1 MNLDIAFYWKLLVR
15 RMPVMMLFVLLGSG
29 LGVITALKL
38 PETWSTEARLLVEA
52 PQIPDEMVR
61 STIQTD
67 ALEQLDIIQERLLTR
82 ANLIDI
88 ANRLNVFEDLRAMD
102 PDEVE
107 QAMRTATRIR
117 RSEGL
122 NQATVLRISFEA
134 RSGRV
139 AAAVVNEFVTIIL
152 DENASFR
159 IARAAGTLQFFQQ
172 EVQRM
177 EEELA
182 RQSAEISQFK
192 SDNVAA
198 LPENQS
204 YRLGRQ
210 TLLQERLERLERER
224 SVYEAQRADI
234 VRIYEAT
241 GRVRQGESQ
250 VSLSADEQR
259 LKQVEAQLD
268 QELSRYS
275 ETHPN
280 IVSLR
285 ALIERLE
292 ASVLAEQGE
301 NAAAN
306 ADEEAAGDPILI
318 ATLSEID
325 TRLSFIGN
333 DIESTSGELAQLQ
346 EAITRSSSNGIILTG
361 LEREYEII
369 ESRYNAAVLNLN
381 ASQMSER
388 IETTAQGQ
396 RISIIES
403 ATIPNVPTGPN
414 RPKIAIAGAAVGI
427 GLAGAY
433 FALLEFLNR
442 TIRRP
447 AELVSRF
454 DITPIATIPYMESRR
469 RRLIRRASI
478 IGATVFVLISV
489 PLALWYI
496 DSTYLPLELI
506 VQKGLA
512 RLGLG

>member
-88 ANRLNVFEDLRAMD
+88 ANRLNVFEDLREMD
-102 PDEVE
+102 PDQVE
-107 QAMRTATRIR
+107 EAMRTATRIR
-117 RSEGL
+117 RTEGR

-134 RSGRV
+134 RSGRI
-139 AAAVVNEFVTIIL
+139 AAAVVNEFVTIVL

-159 IARAAGTLQFFQQ
+159 ITRAAGTLQFFQQ

-182 RQSAEISQFK
+182 LQSAKISQFK
-192 SDNVAA
+192 SENVAA

-224 SVYEAQRADI
+224 SVYLAQRED
-234 VRIYEAT
+234 VLNIYEAT
-241 GRVRQGESQ
+241 GEVRREGGQA
-250 VSLSADEQR
+250 SLSADEQR
-259 LKQVEAQLD
+259 LRNAEAELNT
-268 QELSRYS
+268 ELSRYS

-280 IVSLR
+280 IVRLR
-285 ALIERLE
+285 ALVTRLE
-292 ASVLAEQGE
+292 DSIAADKAALLAE
-301 NAAAN
+301 
-306 ADEEAAGDPILI
+306 EEETSTEDPVLT
-318 ATLSEID
+318 ATLAEID
-325 TRLSFIGN
+325 TRLEFIEN
-333 DIESTSGELAQLQ
+333 DIESTTSELAQLQ

-361 LEREYEII
+361 LEREYQII

-396 RISIIES
+396 RITIIES
-403 ATIPNVPTGPN
+403 ATVPNEPTGPN
-414 RPKIAIAGAAVGI
+414 RPKIAIAGAAAGI

-506 VQKGLA
+506 VQKGLS

>member
-88 ANRLNVFEDLRAMD
+88 ANRLNVFEDLREMD

-107 QAMRTATRIR
+107 QVMRTATRIR
-117 RSEGL
+117 RTEGR

-139 AAAVVNEFVTIIL
+139 AAAVVNEYVTIIL

-224 SVYEAQRADI
+224 SVYLAQRDD
-234 VRIYEAT
+234 VLNIYEAT
-241 GRVRQGESQ
+241 GEVRREGGQAA
-250 VSLSADEQR
+250 LSADEQR
-259 LKQVEAQLD
+259 LRNAEAELNT
-268 QELSRYS
+268 ELSRYS

-280 IVSLR
+280 IVRLR
-285 ALIERLE
+285 ALMERLE
-292 ASVLAEQGE
+292 ASISADKAALLAE
-301 NAAAN
+301 
-306 ADEEAAGDPILI
+306 EEEISTEDPVLT
-318 ATLSEID
+318 ATLAEID
-325 TRLSFIGN
+325 TRLNFIKN
-333 DIESTSGELAQLQ
+333 DIESTISELAQLQ

-396 RISIIES
+396 RITIIES

-414 RPKIAIAGAAVGI
+414 RPKIAISGAAAGI

-433 FALLEFLNR
+433 FAVLEFLNR

-447 AELVSRF
+447 AELTSRF
-454 DITPIATIPYMESRR
+454 KITPIATIPYMESRR
-469 RRLIRRASI
+469 RRFVRRASI
-478 IGATVFVLISV
+478 IGATIFVLISI
-489 PLALWYI
+489 PSTLWYI
-496 DSTYLPLELI
+496 DANYLPLDLL
-506 VQKGLA
+506 VQRSLS

>member
-88 ANRLNVFEDLRAMD
+88 ANRLNVFEHIGEMD
-102 PDEVE
+102 PDQVE
-107 QAMRTATRIR
+107 LAMRQATQIR
-117 RSEGL
+117 RSEGR
-122 NQATVLRISFEA
+122 NQATILRIVFEA
-134 RSGRV
+134 RSGRI
-139 AAAVVNEFVTIIL
+139 AAAVVNEYVTIVL

-159 IARAAGTLQFFQQ
+159 ISRAANTLQFFQQ

-182 RQSAEISQFK
+182 MQSARISQFK

-210 TLLQERLERLERER
+210 TLLQERLERLESER
-224 SVYEAQRADI
+224 SIYEAQREDI
-234 VRIYEAT
+234 LKVYEAT
-241 GRVRQGESQ
+241 GEVRQRENQ
-250 VSLSADEQR
+250 RTLTADEQR
-259 LKQVEAQLD
+259 LRNVEAELN
-268 QELSRYS
+268 QELLRYS

-280 IVSLR
+280 IIRLR
-285 ALIERLE
+285 ALVERIET
-292 ASVLAEQGE
+292 SI
-301 NAAAN
+301 AADQA
-306 ADEEAAGDPILI
+306 
-318 ATLSEID
+318 ATLTPEEDISVEDPVLTATLAEID
-325 TRLSFIGN
+325 TRLDFIER
-333 DIESTSGELAQLQ
+333 DIATTTTELEQLQ
-346 EAITRSSSNGIILTG
+346 QAITRSSSNGIILNG
-361 LEREYEII
+361 LEREYGII

-396 RISIIES
+396 RITIIES

-414 RPKIAIAGAAVGI
+414 RPLIAIAGAAAGI
-427 GLAGAY
+427 GLASVY
-433 FALLEFLNR
+433 FVLLELLNR

-447 AELVSRF
+447 AELMSRF
-454 DITPIATIPYMESRR
+454 DITLIATIPYMESPRR
-469 RRLIRRASI
+469 RFIRRASI
-478 IGATVFVLISV
+478 IGATMFVLISV

-496 DSTYLPLELI
+496 DTNYLSLELI
-506 VQKGLA
+506 VQKGLS